1 MSTTTRKFKTI
12 ITDTGAKKLAQAA
25 A

>member
-1 MSTTTRKFKTI
+1 MSTTTRKFKTV